1 MLPSHDNFLCIL
13 LKCKRER
20 SLGHLRRLHHLI
32 SDSNTTFEALGNYF
46 VPAFIECGCVQSA
59 LEVFDKLHYKN
70 EYSWTSLIQAHTNSG
85 DASLAFKFYARMLEE
100 QVLPNSFTFVV
111 LLRACVHLKCIVK
124 GRELHCEAVKEGYEL
139 DQFVASILVDL
150 YAKCGSLSDAQDVFS
165 ELKERDTVLWTAMI
179 AGYSEHGFGEDALKC
194 FRQMQDEKIPR
205 DAGTYVCILKACSS
219 LEDIVTGEEIHKEV
233 TVSGFNENP
242 FLGNT
247 LVYFYARVRK
257 HEEAH
262 TVFNR
267 LSSHDVVTWN
277 ALLAGYSENKRSEQ
291 VLASLDQM
299 RKEGKFSPNAV
310 TLSCSLKAC
319 CSGSQAIDIGRGLH
333 SEVLKKGYE
342 SEVVVGN
349 TLVDMYSKCGF
360 LTEAMWVFDNLAI
373 QDIISWNTIFSAY
386 AEHGLGMEGMNF
398 YERMKSEHVSPTLI
412 TFVSSLKACGLQ
424 GLIDAGFILHTD
436 ITLYGLE
443 KEIQVGNTLVDL
455 YAKCGWL
462 RESRK
467 AFEDIGIH
475 DVVSWNVLIAGYAE
489 RRLGEEVVSCFKAMQ
504 QEGVPPDALT
514 YVFILKSCGDAN
526 LFEKCQKIHAEIAT
540 DGLEVESQVASSM
553 LVLYSKCGMLLE
565 AEEVFKTIPDRDVV
579 CWTALISGHTEYGS
593 GKEAVNYFHKMFM
606 DGVSPNHFTYVYV
619 LKACSKLKN
628 IESCREVHSFI
639 IKKGYEKD
647 PFLCSAL
654 VDMYS
659 KAGFLDDAHV
669 LVLHLNVQDVVS
681 WTALISGYAE
691 HGSCEEALSCFEQ
704 LQHEGVF
711 PDIILWNAILLVY
724 SEKGEYE
731 VVFGLYSQMQEQ
743 GVAPDSAM
751 FVSILKACSG
761 PAALEIGKKLHAI
774 AFRGREE
781 VKNPILMNAFID
793 MYGRCGS
800 MKDAQQVFDALP
812 VVDITSWNS
821 ICSGYARQ
829 GEIDLVVRSYHG
841 MVQDGI
847 QPDGFSFLNLLT
859 ACTHA
864 GLVHEGC
871 HCFQAMIKEYGIGP
885 NIKHQTCLID
895 LFGRAGQL
903 DEAVVAV
910 ENMPFEPDFVVW
922 SAVLTA
928 CRKWGDVDLGRHS
941 FDNALKSEEKNTGA
955 FIMMYNIYS
964 DAQMWAKAM
973 EIHAMRAASWDNL
986 NEATGQVRPGSQR
999 Q

>member
-1 MLPSHDNFLCIL
+1 MD
-13 LKCKRER
+13 
-20 SLGHLRRLHHLI
+20 
-32 SDSNTTFEALGNYF
+32 
-46 VPAFIECGCVQSA
+46 
-59 LEVFDKLHYKN
+59 
-70 EYSWTSLIQAHTNSG
+70 
-85 DASLAFKFYARMLEE
+85 
-100 QVLPNSFTFVV
+100 
-111 LLRACVHLKCIVK
+111 
-124 GRELHCEAVKEGYEL
+124 RELGTAVGNAL
-139 DQFVASILVDL
+139 IDL
-150 YAKCGSLSDAQDVFS
+150 YAKCGFL
-165 ELKERDTVLWTAMI
+165 
-179 AGYSEHGFGEDALKC
+179 
-194 FRQMQDEKIPR
+194 
-205 DAGTYVCILKACSS
+205 LKAQ
-219 LEDIVTGEEIHKEV
+219 EFFD
-233 TVSGFNENP
+233 
-242 FLGNT
+242 T
-247 LVYFYARVRK
+247 LKVL
-257 HEEAH
+257 
-262 TVFNR
+262 N
-267 LSSHDVVTWN
+267 VVTWN

-333 SEVLKKGYE
+333 FEVLKKGYE

-489 RRLGEEVVSCFKAMQ
+489 RRLGEEVVGCFKAMQ

-540 DGLEVESQVASSM
+540 DV
-553 LVLYSKCGMLLE
+553 YSKCGMLLE

-628 IESCREVHSFI
+628 IESCRE
-639 IKKGYEKD
+639 
-647 PFLCSAL
+647 
-654 VDMYS
+654 
-659 KAGFLDDAHV
+659 
-669 LVLHLNVQDVVS
+669 DVVS

-793 MYGRCGS
+793 TYGRCGG
-800 MKDAQQVFDALP
+800 KRAP
-812 VVDITSWNS
+812 
-821 ICSGYARQ
+821 
-829 GEIDLVVRSYHG
+829 SY
-841 MVQDGI
+841 
-847 QPDGFSFLNLLT
+847 
-859 ACTHA
+859 
-864 GLVHEGC
+864 
-871 HCFQAMIKEYGIGP
+871 K
-885 NIKHQTCLID
+885 
-895 LFGRAGQL
+895 
-903 DEAVVAV
+903 
-910 ENMPFEPDFVVW
+910 
-922 SAVLTA
+922 
-928 CRKWGDVDLGRHS
+928 
-941 FDNALKSEEKNTGA
+941 
-955 FIMMYNIYS
+955 
-964 DAQMWAKAM
+964 
-973 EIHAMRAASWDNL
+973 
-986 NEATGQVRPGSQR
+986 
-999 Q
+999 